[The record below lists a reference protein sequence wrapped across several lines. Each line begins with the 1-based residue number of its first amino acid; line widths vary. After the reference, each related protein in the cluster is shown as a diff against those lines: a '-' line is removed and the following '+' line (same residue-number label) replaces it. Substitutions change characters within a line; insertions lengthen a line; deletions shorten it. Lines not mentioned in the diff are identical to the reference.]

1 MSNNLPLGAENDP
14 RAPWNEPERKL
25 IDVEV
30 ELEVIVT
37 RNVIIQMSE
46 GYISTE
52 LNDALISYAESKFHK
67 EKNNWKVI
75 DIDYKIIET

>member
-14 RAPWNEPERKL
+14 RAPWNEPEPEL

-52 LNDALISYAESKFHK
+52 LNDALVSYAESKFYK

-75 DIDYKIIET
+75 DIDYKIIES